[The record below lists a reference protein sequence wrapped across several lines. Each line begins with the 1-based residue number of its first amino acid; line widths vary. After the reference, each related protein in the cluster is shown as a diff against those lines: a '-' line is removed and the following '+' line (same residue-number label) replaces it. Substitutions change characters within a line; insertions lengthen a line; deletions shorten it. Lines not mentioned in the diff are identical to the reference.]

1 MNYLL
6 QCWLSSAKANKI
18 ISSAE
23 KCIYKSIYAPSVRIL
38 TYSMLEEPVEETI
51 NVGVTFMCYKYSVN
65 PQIIAQKAVTVFL
78 PSLWP
83 QMFFN

>member
-6 QCWLSSAKANKI
+6 QCWLSHAKANKI

-23 KCIYKSIYAPSVRIL
+23 KRIYKSIYASSVRIL

-51 NVGVTFMCYKYSVN
+51 NMELTFKC
-65 PQIIAQKAVTVFL
+65 
-78 PSLWP
+78 
-83 QMFFN
+83 